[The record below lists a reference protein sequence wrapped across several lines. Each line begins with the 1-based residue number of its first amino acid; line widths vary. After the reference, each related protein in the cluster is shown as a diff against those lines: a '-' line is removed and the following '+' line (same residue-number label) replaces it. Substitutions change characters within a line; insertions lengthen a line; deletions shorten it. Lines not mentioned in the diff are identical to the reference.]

1 MVDFEKRIAEML
13 LDEKQQKVFFEFFKH
28 SLDQNMLVKLSI
40 NNYSFLQ

>member
-1 MVDFEKRIAEML
+1 MVDFEKELQRCFGRKTA
-13 LDEKQQKVFFEFFKH
+13 KVFFEFFKH